1 MNSTVLPDIGIGI
14 KCFTAI
20 EHSPLMRSLRVES
33 RRKYSFMT
41 VICGSFHYKTA
52 KGEFYAEQGDT
63 VFLPKGATYEYA
75 VTTEEV
81 RCYQTEFQ
89 LFGALPDM
97 PGAPVLLPD
106 SAKRDFFEEFPR
118 LINAISLSPADG
130 FKVCSILSGLLCHI
144 TREKKI
150 NSKIKPA
157 VEYLEQNFCEPF
169 SAERLAFICAL
180 SPSQLRR
187 IFSENLGCSP
197 IKYRN
202 RLRINKARRLL
213 ESGEFTVFE
222 IAEALKFDTGYA
234 FSKAFK
240 AETGLS
246 PKQYQKKNTINP

>member
-20 EHSPLMRSLRVES
+20 EHSPLMRSLRVED

-41 VICGSFHYKTA
+41 VICGRFHYKTA

-63 VFLPKGATYEYA
+63 VFLPRGASYEYA
-75 VTTEEV
+75 VVSDEV
-81 RCYQTEFQ
+81 RCYQTELQ

-97 PGAPVLLPD
+97 PETPTLLSPSAARDVLEDFPVLLKEY
-106 SAKRDFFEEFPR
+106 ALFP
-118 LINAISLSPADG
+118 IGS
-130 FKVCSILSGLLCHI
+130 FKMYCILSGFLCHI
-144 TREKKI
+144 TPKRKI
-150 NSKIKPA
+150 SPKIKPA

-169 SAERLAFICAL
+169 SVGELARFCAL

-202 RLRINKARRLL
+202 RLRMNRACRLL
-213 ESGEFTVFE
+213 EAGELTVFE